1 MPSPTTP
8 HRAPLTRDRVVRAA
22 IELADRSGLSTL
34 TMRRLGA
41 ELDVQ
46 AMSLYKHVANKD
58 QLLDEIVEE
67 IFGGIEVAGL
77 EAGWQEAMRRRARAT
92 RLALR
97 AHPWAIGLLESR
109 GATGAAST
117 GYVDA
122 VLGCLRSAGFSVE
135 DAAHAFWTLDS
146 FVYGHV
152 LQEARTT
159 SPAAAGK
166 AEEPGSPADVDI
178 SAYPH
183 LAEVAARASE
193 FSVDTE
199 FEYGLELILG
209 ALSAARLA
217 SDHGVE

>member
-1 MPSPTTP
+1 MPSPTPPPRT
-8 HRAPLTRDRVVRAA
+8 PLTRDRVVRAA
-22 IELADRSGLSTL
+22 IGLADRGGLQAL

-41 ELDVQ
+41 ELGVQ
-46 AMSLYKHVANKD
+46 AMSLYKHVSSKD
-58 QLLDEIVEE
+58 RLLDEIVEE

-77 EAGWQEAMRRRARAT
+77 EAGWQEAMRLRAHAT

-109 GATGAAST
+109 GTTGPAST
-117 GYVDA
+117 RYV
-122 VLGCLRSAGFSVE
+122 

-159 SPAAAGK
+159 SPRAGT
-166 AEEPGSPADVDI
+166 AEEPGPGADVDM
-178 SAYPH
+178 SDYPH
-183 LAEVAARASE
+183 LAEVAARAAE

-199 FEYGLELILG
+199 FDYGLELILG
-209 ALSAARLA
+209 ALARGPAGPAA
-217 SDHGVE
+217 